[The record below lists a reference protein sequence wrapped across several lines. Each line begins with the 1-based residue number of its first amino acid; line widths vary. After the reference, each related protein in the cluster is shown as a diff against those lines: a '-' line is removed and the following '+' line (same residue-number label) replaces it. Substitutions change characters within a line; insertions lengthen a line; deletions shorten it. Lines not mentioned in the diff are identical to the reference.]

1 MTDRISP
8 RQFHEARGVED
19 WRVLGEGACASFR
32 TGSFASGT
40 ELVQAIG
47 ELAGLDAQ
55 HPDVGLRHDG
65 VTVRLLTVTDDYW
78 RLSRPRSRSTRWSA
92 PR

>member
-8 RQFHEARGVED
+8 RHLHEARGVED

-32 TGSFASGT
+32 TGSFASGIR
-40 ELVQAIG
+40 LVQAIG

-55 HPDVGLRHDG
+55 HPDVDLRHDG
-65 VTVRLLTVTDDYW
+65 VTVRLLTSPT
-78 RLSRPRSRSTRWSA
+78 TTGG
-92 PR
+92 